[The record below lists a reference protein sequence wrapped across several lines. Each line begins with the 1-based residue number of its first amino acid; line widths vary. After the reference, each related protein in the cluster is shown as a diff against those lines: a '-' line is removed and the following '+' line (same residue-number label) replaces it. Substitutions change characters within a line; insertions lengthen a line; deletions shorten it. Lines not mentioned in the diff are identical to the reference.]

1 MKNLKRQAIPLARK
15 EGLIIKEMPD
25 ELLVYDVEDDRA
37 HCLNQT
43 AAFVW
48 QRCNGRTSP
57 REIARLLGQDVNAK
71 IDERI
76 VWLALDQLADN
87 NLLAR
92 QATPPASFS
101 GLNRRQMVRALGLA
115 AVVAVP
121 VVTSIVA
128 PTAAQAA
135 TCLASG
141 SPCTSSAQCCSGLCQ
156 PANST
161 CA

>member
-25 ELLVYDVEDDRA
+25 ELLVYDLEDDRA

-48 QRCNGRTSP
+48 QRCDGRTPP
-57 REIARLLGQDVNAK
+57 REIARLLGRDVNAK

-101 GLNRRQMVRALGLA
+101 GLNRRQMVRAMGLA

-128 PTAAQAA
+128 PRAAQAA
-135 TCLASG
+135 TCLSSG
-141 SPCTSSAQCCSGLCQ
+141 AACTASAQCCSGTCQ
-156 PANST
+156 ANNT
-161 CA
+161 CL

>member
-25 ELLVYDVEDDRA
+25 ELLVYDLEDDRA

-57 REIARLLGQDVNAK
+57 REIARLLGQDMNAK

-76 VWLALDQLADN
+76 VWLALDQLGRN
-87 NLLAR
+87 NLLEH
-92 QATPPASFS
+92 TPAPPPVMS
-101 GLNRRQMVRALGLA
+101 GLNRREMVRALGIAA
-115 AVVAVP
+115 AVAIP

-128 PTAAQAA
+128 PTPAQAA
-135 TCLASG
+135 TCKPTGAG
-141 SPCTSSAQCCSGLCQ
+141 CAAGAECCSGVCSGSLC
-156 PANST
+156 T
-161 CA
+161 

>member
-25 ELLVYDVEDDRA
+25 ELLVYDLEDDRA

-57 REIARLLGQDVNAK
+57 REIARLLGQDMNAK

-92 QATPPASFS
+92 QVTPPASFS
-101 GLNRRQMVRALGLA
+101 GLNRRQMVRAMGLA

-128 PTAAQAA
+128 PRAAQAA
-135 TCLASG
+135 TCLSSG
-141 SPCTSSAQCCSGLCQ
+141 AACTASAQCCSGTCQ
-156 PANST
+156 ANNT
-161 CA
+161 CL

>member
-1 MKNLKRQAIPLARK
+1 MKTTKGSTNPLARK
-15 EGLIIKEMPD
+15 EDLIVKEMVD
-25 ELLVYDVEDDRA
+25 EVLVYDLKGDRA

-48 QRCNGRTSP
+48 QRCDGRTSP
-57 REIARLLGQDVNAK
+57 REIARRLGRDVNAK

-76 VWLALDQLADN
+76 VWLALDQLAEKG
-87 NLLAR
+87 LLAHH
-92 QATPPASFS
+92 ATPPASFS

-128 PTAAQAA
+128 PRAAQAA
-135 TCLASG
+135 TCLAAG
-141 SPCTSSAQCCSGLCQ
+141 AACTSSAQCCSGLCQ
-156 PANST
+156 VGGT